1 LDVFARICVLN
12 ALAVAGFAAFT
23 WFSLRY
29 GLPRWFRVLTIL
41 PGVLGSATVDAVMI
55 EKVGLY
61 RLPLETL
68 VALLAYGIAWRWGR
82 PGPSGPGSR

>member
-1 LDVFARICVLN
+1 MFARSCARN
-12 ALAVAGFAAFT
+12 TLAIVGLAAFT

-29 GLPRWFRVLTIL
+29 RMPRWFQILTIL

-55 EKVGLY
+55 KVRFY
-61 RLPLETL
+61 RLPLETGI
-68 VALLAYGIAWRWGR
+68 ALLAYGVAWWRGR